1 MTSAGHSA
9 RHVVFDLDGVIARSD
24 TMAALIQKQ
33 LLSHPG
39 RGIRGAMPAAGWYLL
54 RGLPKMRVRMSRAL
68 GRAALSGLDAE
79 QYRRLASEVGAALG
93 RDPKWTISRGRA
105 AIAAHLSDG
114 DDVVVTTGTEESLAR
129 SFLDTIGLGGVRLIA
144 TTIAFDGR
152 TVRYLNHNL
161 GPKKVENLGATRM
174 DVFYTDSDLDL
185 PLARLS
191 ARTIL
196 VNPSARLVRQFGGN
210 VAGLEV
216 VRWE

>member
-1 MTSAGHSA
+1 MTSAGASA
-9 RHVVFDLDGVIARSD
+9 LHVVFDLDGVIARSD

-39 RGIRGAMPAAGWYLL
+39 RAVRGAVPAAGWYLL

-79 QYRRLASEVGAALG
+79 QYRRLASEVGAELG
-93 RDPKWTISRGRA
+93 RDPKWTIAEGAA
-105 AIAAHLSDG
+105 AIRRHLGAG
-114 DDVVVTTGTEESLAR
+114 DNVVVTTGTEGTLAR
-129 SFLDTIGLGGVRLIA
+129 AFLDTIGLDGVRLIS
-144 TTIAFDGR
+144 TTIDVDGR
-152 TVRYLNHNL
+152 SVRYLNHNL
-161 GPKKVENLGATRM
+161 GPKKVENLGMPRM

-196 VNPSARLVRQFGGN
+196 VNPSARLARVFG
-210 VAGLEV
+210 AQLASLEV